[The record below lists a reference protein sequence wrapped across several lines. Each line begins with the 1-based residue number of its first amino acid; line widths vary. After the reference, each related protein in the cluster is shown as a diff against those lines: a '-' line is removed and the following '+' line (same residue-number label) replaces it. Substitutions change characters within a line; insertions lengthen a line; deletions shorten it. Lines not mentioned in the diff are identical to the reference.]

1 MAKLE
6 GSAFG
11 NFSGRVGNLSAR
23 IKNGE
28 TIISARPKEFNVS
41 QSPGAVKGRNR
52 FSVCSR
58 IAKTVSD
65 IDDLNKIWDKI
76 REAGLTVYNTVIQ
89 RNYQF
94 ADPGKPTA
102 ENIITPGGF
111 DLAVD
116 SMAVTEERITVN
128 LAPLRSK
135 TDFNDDEK
143 ELIIFMIITG
153 FDPVDENDNYYIVMP
168 FTYTEADFDPD
179 DKLEALV
186 NFDRFTRNKLAG
198 YNGKVLLVCTATKD
212 DEGNLVKYSATYGR
226 EVGGQKSEV

>member
-1 MAKLE
+1 MQI
-6 GSAFG
+6 
-11 NFSGRVGNLSAR
+11 R
-23 IKNGE
+23 I
-28 TIISARPKEFNVS
+28 
-41 QSPGAVKGRNR
+41 
-52 FSVCSR
+52 
-58 IAKTVSD
+58 
-65 IDDLNKIWDKI
+65 
-76 REAGLTVYNTVIQ
+76 
-89 RNYQF
+89 
-94 ADPGKPTA
+94 PTA
-102 ENIITPGGF
+102 EIIITPGGF
-111 DLAVD
+111 DFAVD

-168 FTYTEADFDPD
+168 FIYTEADFDPD
-179 DKLEALV
+179 DKLEAFV